1 MSEKYPETL
10 DTVDAQEI
18 LINTRRPTFLTVLCI
33 ITFVVSG
40 YNLVM
45 AIVGLFSDKSFDPAQ
60 WQDISAQM
68 ADAMSGTDAASQEMA
83 IRLMEAISS
92 MMQAGIENAT
102 TLGLTAVAA
111 SAISILGAY
120 LMFNL
125 KQIGYYTYILAKVI
139 GVLIP
144 LIIFGVNIVTLMM
157 YGFIAL
163 IGVLFIILYGINRKY
178 MS

>member
-1 MSEKYPETL
+1 MTDQTI
-10 DTVDAQEI
+10 DTIDNSISVK
-18 LINTRRPTFLTVLCI
+18 RPTFLTVLCI

-45 AIVGLFSDKSFDPAQ
+45 AIVGIFSNKSFDPAQ
-60 WQDISAQM
+60 WQDISNQM
-68 ADAMSGTDAASQEMA
+68 GDAMSGTDASSQEMTA
-83 IRLMEAISS
+83 RLMDALSHT
-92 MMQAGIENAT
+92 MQAGIENAV
-102 TLGLTAVAA
+102 TLGLTAIAA
-111 SAISILGAY
+111 SALSILGAY
-120 LMFNL
+120 LMLRL
-125 KQIGYYTYILAKVI
+125 KQIGYYTYVLAKVI

-144 LIIFGVNIVTLMM
+144 LIIFGVNMVTIMM